1 MKFTGLIVFGL
12 LLQLLSFN
20 TGSYAHAEKDQCSK
34 GDHHYILVVQNCG
47 VIRLFSENDE
57 FKLRRQPLAFF
68 SKFNNRTAFYADAQ
82 LNYKY
87 SGPKKESCPLR
98 YQLCVLRL

>member
-12 LLQLLSFN
+12 LLQLLAFN
-20 TGSYAHAEKDQCSK
+20 TDSYAHAEKDQCSK
-34 GDHHYILVVQNCG
+34 GDHHHLIVVQNCG
-47 VIRLFSENDE
+47 VVRLFNENED
-57 FKLRRQPLAFF
+57 FKLRRQPLSFF
-68 SKFNNRTAFYADAQ
+68 SKANNRIAFYADAP

-87 SGPKKESCPLR
+87 SGPKRESCPLR

>member
-12 LLQLLSFN
+12 LLQLLSYGN
-20 TGSYAHAEKDQCSK
+20 CGYAHKQNDQFSK
-34 GDHHYILVVQNCG
+34 GDHHYAMVVQNCG
-47 VIRLFSENDE
+47 VVRLFSENEE
-57 FKLRRQPLAFF
+57 FQLRKQPHLLF
-68 SKFNNRTAFYADAQ
+68 SKFNKRAAFFADAQ

>member
-1 MKFTGLIVFGL
+1 MKFSGLIVFGL

-20 TGSYAHAEKDQCSK
+20 AGSYAHAEKDQCSK
-34 GDHHYILVVQNCG
+34 GDQHHLIVVQNCG
-47 VIRLFSENDE
+47 VVRLFSENDD
-57 FKLRRQPLAFF
+57 FKLRRQPLSFF
-68 SKFNNRTAFYADAQ
+68 SRFNNGRNFYADSQ

>member
-20 TGSYAHAEKDQCSK
+20 TASYAHAEKDQCSS
-34 GDHHYILVVQNCG
+34 GDQHHFLVVQNYG
-47 VIRLFSENDE
+47 VIRLFSENED
-57 FKLRRQPLAFF
+57 FKLRRQPI
-68 SKFNNRTAFYADAQ
+68 SFYYKGAGHVAIGTDVQ
-82 LNYKY
+82 SNYKY

-98 YQLCVLRL
+98 YRLCVLRL

>member
-20 TGSYAHAEKDQCSK
+20 AVSYAHAEKDQCSK
-34 GDHHYILVVQNCG
+34 GDQHHLIVVQNCG
-47 VIRLFSENDE
+47 VVRLFSENDD
-57 FKLRRQPLAFF
+57 FKLRRQPLSFF
-68 SKFNNRTAFYADAQ
+68 SRFNSRRNFYADAQ

-87 SGPKKESCPLR
+87 SGSKKETCPLR